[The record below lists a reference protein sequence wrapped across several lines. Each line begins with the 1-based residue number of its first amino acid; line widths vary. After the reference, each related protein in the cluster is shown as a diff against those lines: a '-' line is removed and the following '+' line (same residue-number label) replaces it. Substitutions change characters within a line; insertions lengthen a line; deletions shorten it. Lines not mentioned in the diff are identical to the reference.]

1 MGGEVIQE
9 CGGGGERSSRSQA
22 VGSGAEVYSYPRRV
36 EASTVG
42 CEKGWEMMSS
52 DLEIMLW
59 RSALHGG
66 WLVGASGAGRGG
78 AARGRVG
85 GTAIG
90 LRSQR
95 WSGRQLRGDWQLGEQ
110 AVLG

>member
-1 MGGEVIQE
+1 M
-9 CGGGGERSSRSQA
+9 GER
-22 VGSGAEVYSYPRRV
+22 GDPGARPWGPGLRFTHPRRV

-59 RSALHGG
+59 RSARRVACGSLRRGQRV
-66 WLVGASGAGRGG
+66 LPGAS
-78 AARGRVG
+78 VE

-95 WSGRQLRGDWQLGEQ
+95 WSGKQLRGDWQLGEQ